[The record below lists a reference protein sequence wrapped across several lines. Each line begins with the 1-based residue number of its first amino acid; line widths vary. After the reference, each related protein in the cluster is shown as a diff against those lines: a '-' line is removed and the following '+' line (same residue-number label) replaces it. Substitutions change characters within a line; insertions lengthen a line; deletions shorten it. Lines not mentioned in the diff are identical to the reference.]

1 MRCVNKRSKDF
12 RRLAEHYNVSIDQL
26 ELYTHKYWIE
36 TGNEDSFPTA
46 VYIAAQMGKMP
57 YYEQSDSVREFWER
71 HYSTPREYT
80 TKEGWQKAYNEAKT
94 YFPEHALVTYNN
106 TKGNYVLAVR
116 KPVDAIKPSIDDF
129 IKWNAV
135 EQQDKEDYQLITDNL
150 VSELEKNRN
159 FAQAKKL
166 RTRLS
171 NERRANRQL
180 DTTLASIDNAVQ
192 SGQWSEAAIDNLNN
206 LVKSI
211 KNGRI
216 HFQRTVGERRSL
228 AQSISDIHEGAS
240 IILRAT
246 YGTSQAQP
254 GEAKQQYERDA
265 AQGKEQEKVIEAWA
279 KASDLWL
286 NDYEDA
292 EGNKATTLESLLDSQ
307 WPYFA
312 QGSEATVYSYDE
324 TQVLKSINLSHSNDN
339 VAKVLDKIALFNQQF
354 PESALNIVGFGR
366 DELGHFRIIALQD
379 FIEGE
384 ELSDEDLQEF
394 TDKYKATSD
403 GKLKTKD
410 NDVILSDLGHYNI
423 LKDKNGVYHA
433 IDADAVYNTPE
444 YGGNV
449 RFSNRIS
456 VAEEALEDNANEF
469 DDLQM
474 SIENRRK
481 PTTFTF
487 NDGTTVQAPFQ
498 VNQQQKDALNAMNDF
513 VHSDETS
520 MTLSGY
526 AGTGKTSLME
536 MLAKKMDRE
545 HRRIVF
551 SATTNKAAA
560 VLKSRVARSGFDA
573 YTLNKVFGIA
583 VEVDSNK
590 KYDAR
595 NLVNVIRESNI
606 ISPGDVVV
614 IDEASMI
621 NENNYKVLN
630 QIAKENGL
638 KIIYVGDKAQLAP
651 VNETEVSRVF
661 RNDGSRVVELTQVER
676 TDDNA
681 ILKEATAIRNG
692 ERLSG
697 ESSFN
702 ERGEGVAY
710 IPQSHKDK
718 IGEVVKY
725 FVPGLKR
732 DPNYFRI
739 LAYTNAAVSR
749 YNEAVRRALGY
760 TDNTPRV
767 GEPIVGYANWGY
779 NYRTKSYKFVNSESY
794 KVTKVGNP
802 ENTQFRVGGLA
813 VRMQVLPIT
822 LEDSM
827 GNVETFNFV
836 DIKDNS
842 NNRHTATLLAQEKSK
857 LWEQA
862 RHLRGKARADILST
876 INDIDKFLFVND
888 NIIEDGR
895 TLQSKVFDFGYALTV
910 HKSQGSTFTHVLM
923 DDVDIQKARGNDTI
937 GSINL
942 GMMEDDGFDAANAT
956 QIDEGEELD
965 LGITDY
971 SPEPQQT
978 MQTAPNNDKANIR
991 QQLEYVGVSR
1001 ATDTVT
1007 IISNNVKKE
1016 DTPLNHL
1023 PEQAE
1028 TPSNPEALKKAY
1040 TRTIN
1045 QQNNSLNNKVEY
1057 GEEFRRIQETSRK
1070 LVQKGTPTAYQRGD
1084 ARIDESTRS
1093 TLAATYARLL
1103 SQGNGTVLGQWIS
1116 ITGKGNQFK
1125 VAQVSPLVFHDIFE
1139 INRNYL
1145 ENGELVDL
1153 HDNYENTKCYLTEDG
1168 LAGFAI
1174 EENGNLVSVFSLNP
1188 ENKGGFLYAIKD
1200 YVIAE
1205 GATHLDAYNSSKQP
1219 LKTVYE
1225 KVLGAKTASS
1235 MDYNMEY
1242 DHDSIAANH
1251 GNPQVVF
1258 MVMGKAAEGTVE
1270 ERHFNKDQYDEAQ
1283 AYQQSFIPQQPT
1295 QNAQQLS
1302 KTPTI
1307 EDVYAQLKAQYAP
1320 NSSEAKLTDI
1330 VFQALRDTGVVFK
1343 TADLGD
1349 GVSGRFVASENT
1361 ILYNP
1366 NTLQSNTLLHEA
1378 IHAVTSYYLEAEDTQ
1393 GFSNEIKTAIQE
1405 IKECYDLLKQDFI
1418 EEWKKRGVEVTD
1430 KNFNFWVE
1438 GNDTYGLVNPK
1449 EMVAELG
1456 KPEFVEHIKS
1466 FDRRHK
1472 GQNIFQRLKN
1482 AVFTLFG
1489 INKNYGNLE
1498 STLKNALVTLLT
1510 NPNKELMQRYSE
1522 ENANVKKNHKALR
1535 DSKHITIKNK
1545 KAVEEML
1552 NSISEKSSEEYVDT
1566 VLTISKDAI
1575 PYTFEQPEGAHVE
1588 RLSHLENGSI
1598 FIYENMLFMSL
1609 NGTPRLENGKAV
1621 IPVRVYSRSGLTLN
1635 NFDIQR
1641 GTDGIDYIREVTPLF
1656 PENVNSP
1663 QTDSIQQQVNPE
1675 APENIFSE
1683 EEGTRVSLPGYEYF
1697 NDLYEDTLVDAE
1709 WKIPMLQEL
1718 DSQLSN
1724 DNTEEE
1730 NQRILDRMD
1739 TILAATSEQE
1749 LYPNT
1754 TVQEEKIINTTL
1766 NDYDRLNA
1774 QIDNLNNSDFISSS
1788 EVRHAAELIMNAVS
1802 DEVTRMQKEKGF
1814 AEKIFPSLKVNEAF
1828 NFQTATR
1835 KEIIETVGLPRLLDR
1850 AKELFNTEK
1859 VDFDDLSIEQ
1869 QADVIYDN
1877 FDGILHFGTDIFAM
1891 NEGFG
1896 IKRNYRTNTY
1906 EVAESMEM
1914 SLDDEGNYNDTATTE
1929 EEEDLQEHWQIE
1941 QRTLDVLASATELVR
1956 MAIHECYQID
1966 EKGNKVKSAWGI
1978 YERVNPREAVKN
1990 ILRWTRGAQS
2000 LPDMVAMLERKKTD
2014 NPWLTQLINRLND
2027 KSGNEADLQS
2037 QFYGV
2042 MKKSRQSYNITQLE
2056 NGKYIVNFVNNNKS
2070 RKAIFNGIVAKLAM
2084 KEHPLFKKG
2093 IDRGLL
2099 GYKDK
2104 VGKDEDITLYK
2115 ALYDLRAIEDRLN
2128 HKEQLSSDMIDEAAN
2143 NIEAA
2148 YKILG
2153 YVPLD
2158 NAVRASITEDNIKH
2172 MTKQLGYIVNA
2183 LEDEAQYEHQ
2193 HTNATPYEPLTY
2205 KARNSIEGALKKF
2218 LDPVADILDDSAT
2231 NVVFE
2236 DGKMYQEDVTPSYL
2250 TLLFEKFHLDEREFQ
2265 KFIRREYG
2273 SSEWFKMKGSGPQT
2287 GWRFGWLKKLAADP
2301 EARKLFDQTVELN
2314 FNKHRYMKNMTP
2326 AEYAVSMIA
2335 HYFASDVENTAWFRV
2350 PMQSNKPSSE
2360 FIKFYAFK
2368 DANYKDSIVDEY
2380 YNLFLQELSRIQT
2393 VNMRNRS
2400 KNNPDF
2406 IKNWDTNGKKF
2417 NFLTYLNDYLKNS
2430 KKTGNLLRDAKKD
2443 EKLAKLIQ
2451 MKENLEQMSSEQ
2463 EAELVT
2469 LVQEAI
2475 RNYMENK
2482 VSDILNTW
2490 EKTGIME
2497 AAKNIQ
2503 GIGKEDAEVRA
2514 ALENFVWNDNYAS
2527 VNILQL
2533 TVGDIAAYKD
2543 ADDLQKRLAEL
2554 HAPGIRANIYATD
2567 YKGNRVSDGKYR
2579 TVILKDFD
2587 DFVSNIVANISE
2599 VFDRK
2604 IAAARTE
2611 QEKRGLRALK
2621 DSLVRPR
2628 TYNADGSIKD
2638 RGGKYWNI
2646 NVADAQG
2653 YSSPSSYRKKALM
2666 FGRWSRHSEDVYQKL
2681 LSGEYNFTDLEA
2693 AFQPLKPFVYSQ
2705 LHKDVGITGEV
2716 ESPIQ
2721 TMNMPF
2727 QAKNAEYLLIMADAL
2742 TRNEKTSRPN
2752 LLGAIFRVMED
2763 SERLNPTMGIDTV
2776 QFESA
2781 IKSGLQGA
2789 MDIHQFMNTPG
2800 GEEAAY
2806 TYMMNQMYQR
2816 GEDGLRSR
2824 QYNTRTFVHETSYDS
2839 YCLQQEVPAHFDNH
2853 HQAQGSQERMIIP
2866 SDLDI
2871 YKDPNG
2877 NREDEANKV
2886 YYEWN
2891 DPDGTHRKEDA
2902 QTFRREYERTI
2913 SDNIEMSLDE
2923 LVREFKLDTADT
2935 RVRNIA
2941 LSEIL
2946 QKEILDNPRYGIELF
2961 QACSVDKKTGEFRIP
2976 KGDPVQAK
2984 RIEQLINS
2992 IIKTKVNKQEIAGG
3006 PIVQVSNFGTSTQL
3020 RIRFNARSG
3029 GILKSEEE
3037 FTPTE
3042 KYKTYDEYKK
3052 AEQAGIAYFEVF
3064 APMWMK
3070 ERLFNEFADNNGNID
3085 VDAIEAVDPE
3095 LLKMISYRIP
3105 TEDKY
3110 SIAPMKVVGFLPKE
3124 AGDAIMFPYEL
3135 TEIDDSDFD
3144 VDKRY
3149 VMRKE
3154 LNIVKA
3160 RRKDLQYVLE
3170 NKLTESWEKG
3180 HKDQKINKKWV
3191 KETVRE
3197 FLDNPQKMRST
3208 DRLMASLWKE
3218 YVRQAYYTEAPESK
3232 RAQNNNKVLDMTW
3245 GVLTNEMTA
3254 DKILNPGGF
3263 DNFKGIGYK
3272 IAAYKNSYRSWE
3284 ELQGMSNDQLKELST
3299 AGKDLTFIDAQ
3310 LHYYQQNA
3318 AGSNLIGVFA
3328 VNKVA
3333 HATLEGDHIFIAVDE
3348 LCGDAPFTIAG
3359 KTFSGRM
3366 EIDPKYDDNGNL
3378 IGKTI
3383 GSGVSA
3389 SADTAKEPVL
3399 DLMNINMSTAGI
3411 FNTLLRLGMPLENA
3425 ALFMSQNVIKEVLDE
3440 FNRQNLSGST
3450 SLNRVIEE
3458 RLKTIAEEAKLTEE
3472 SKINTEELTEE
3483 ELIRGLKSGDTVV
3496 DYKVLKAFQKIRSL
3510 ASVLRN
3516 PTFATRF
3523 NSITSA
3529 VGPLIIDNLV
3539 MKNKMDN
3546 FTYSEDTGGTNLY
3559 LSDGTPV
3566 DIHTIFSMHPIL
3578 DSFSKGMSIAESM
3591 FRDMPAGSIGFDTV
3605 IQTLPGELK
3614 DKVMGD
3620 KKILSKLSDFYQS
3633 YLLVQAELINPNAK
3647 KEGLRWYI
3655 EEFPKWFEKNNIQA
3669 KYPDNALVQDIAM
3682 TVSKKTGRTFMNVDT
3697 LGLKEPEKEKYRS
3710 AWTDLHKTDPDLS
3723 MKLLTYWF
3731 FRGGIGFSP
3740 KTSTGL
3746 IPNFVKENF
3755 EVTLDNGEKVSYLD
3769 VFRRLPAVNPE
3780 IVIDQFIRNN
3790 WEESKLVPKKGGKNT
3805 HYSYD
3810 RLRKGI
3816 LEIYS
3821 KEDIESLEGVTWMRT
3836 RHNNQTYLWKLIG
3849 ENAKGNIEYQL
3860 VKPLGDNAEYLEMST
3875 ENIIN
3880 PMSETTLDVEDWE
3893 SSERTPTSPAEDAD
3907 NEASKGNISE
3917 AEKSEDI
3924 SKMADLIQSYRA
3936 QIESPVTAE
3945 AAQKQVNT
3953 IKDSKNQKQYVK
3965 FLSNVLKSNGIEVS
3979 EDEVLKKFNELC

>member
-12 RRLAEHYNVSIDQL
+12 KKLAEHYNVSIDQL
-26 ELYTHKYWIE
+26 ELYTHKYWVE

-57 YYEQSDSVREFWER
+57 YYEQSDSVREFWGR
-71 HYSTPREYT
+71 HYPTPKEYT
-80 TKEGWQKAYNEAKT
+80 TKEGWQKAYSEAKT

-106 TKGNYVLAVR
+106 SKGNYVLTVR
-116 KPVDAIKPSIDDF
+116 KPVDTIKPSVDDF

-150 VSELEKNRN
+150 VSELENNRN
-159 FAQAKKL
+159 FAQANKL
-166 RTRLS
+166 KTRLS
-171 NERRANRQL
+171 KERRINRQL
-180 DTTLASIDNAVQ
+180 DTTLESIDNAVQ
-192 SGQWSEAAIDNLNN
+192 TGQWSNSAIDNLNN

-211 KNGRI
+211 KDGEVD
-216 HFQRTVGERRSL
+216 FERTVGERFSFT
-228 AQSISDIHEGAS
+228 SGISEAHAGAS
-240 IILRAT
+240 IITRGA
-246 YGTSQAQP
+246 YGSSETKP
-254 GEAKQQYERDA
+254 GDAKQQYERDA
-265 AQGKEQEKVIEAWA
+265 AQGKQQEKAVESWA
-279 KASDLWL
+279 KANDLWL
-286 NDYEDA
+286 NDYTDE
-292 EGNKATTLESLLDSQ
+292 EGNKADTLENLLNSQ
-307 WPYFA
+307 WQYFD
-312 QGSEATVYSYDE
+312 QGSEAEVFRYDDN
-324 TQVLKSINLSHSNDN
+324 TVLKSINLSHSNDN
-339 VAKVLDKIALFNQQF
+339 VAKQLDKIAIFNNLF
-354 PESALNIVGFGR
+354 PETALQVVGFGR
-366 DELGHFRIIALQD
+366 DSLGHFRIIALQPLVR
-379 FIEGE
+379 GS
-384 ELSDEDLQEF
+384 ELSDADLKDF
-394 TDKYKATSD
+394 HSKYPMTVQGPWS
-403 GKLKTKD
+403 KTKD
-410 NDVILSDLGHYNI
+410 GSALVTDLSPSNI
-423 LKDKNGVYHA
+423 LKDADGNYFV
-433 IDADAVYNTPE
+433 IDADVVYNTPE
-444 YGGNV
+444 MGGKV
-449 RFSNRIS
+449 KFSNRIS
-456 VAEEALEDNANEF
+456 ASEEVLEDSNNNF
-469 DDLQM
+469 DVLQM
-474 SIENRRK
+474 AMENRK
-481 PTTFTF
+481 APTTFTF
-487 NDGTTVQAPFQ
+487 SDGTTVQAPFQ
-498 VNQQQKDALNAMNDF
+498 VNQQQAEALNAMNDF

-595 NLVNVIRESNI
+595 NLVNVIRESDI

-718 IGEVVKY
+718 IGDVVKY
-725 FVPGLKR
+725 FVPGLKS

-739 LAYTNAAVSR
+739 LAYTNAAVAR

-760 TDNTPRV
+760 TDNTPVV

-779 NYRTKSYKFVNSESY
+779 DYRTKSYKFINSESY
-794 KVTKVGNP
+794 KVTKIGKP
-802 ENTQFRVGGLA
+802 ENAQFRVGGLA

-836 DIKDNS
+836 DIKDNA

-862 RHLRGKARADILST
+862 RHLRGRARADILST

-923 DDVDIQKARGNDTI
+923 DDVDIQKARGNDTM

-965 LGITDY
+965 LGITNY

-978 MQTAPNNDKANIR
+978 VQTAPNNDKANIR

-1023 PEQAE
+1023 PEQPKAQNIPASYE
-1028 TPSNPEALKKAY
+1028 GMITPDANTVFVFGSNPEGRHGAGAAKTAKEKFGA
-1040 TRTIN
+1040 I
-1045 QQNNSLNNKVEY
+1045 Y
-1057 GEEFRRIQETSRK
+1057 GQGEG
-1070 LVQKGTPTAYQRGD
+1070 L
-1084 ARIDESTRS
+1084 
-1093 TLAATYARLL
+1093 
-1103 SQGNGTVLGQWIS
+1103 QGNSYALPTKDLRVKENKGLKS
-1116 ITGKGNQFK
+1116 IPPEQIVGNIKKMYQTALEHPDKQFK
-1125 VAQVSPLVFHDIFE
+1125 VA
-1139 INRNYL
+1139 YT
-1145 ENGELVDL
+1145 NGLNETTLNGYTGREMIQMFKD
-1153 HDNYENTKCYLTEDG
+1153 
-1168 LAGFAI
+1168 AGPI
-1174 EENGNLVSVFSLNP
+1174 PSNVVFSKNWTDHWN
-1188 ENKGGFLYAIKD
+1188 EVK
-1200 YVIAE
+1200 
-1205 GATHLDAYNSSKQP
+1205 SS
-1219 LKTVYE
+1219 
-1225 KVLGAKTASS
+1225 
-1235 MDYNMEY
+1235 
-1242 DHDSIAANH
+1242 
-1251 GNPQVVF
+1251 
-1258 MVMGKAAEGTVE
+1258 
-1270 ERHFNKDQYDEAQ
+1270 
-1283 AYQQSFIPQQPT
+1283 QQT
-1295 QNAQQLS
+1295 QQLS
-1302 KTPTI
+1302 KTSTI

-1330 VFQALRDTGVVFK
+1330 VFQALRGTGVVIK
-1343 TADLGD
+1343 AADLGD
-1349 GVSGRFVASENT
+1349 GVSGRFVASDNT

-1366 NTLQSNTLLHEA
+1366 DAVQDNTLLHEM
-1378 IHAVTSYYLEAEDTQ
+1378 IHAATSYYLEASNTNN
-1393 GFSNEIKTAIQE
+1393 FSSEVKIAINEIR
-1405 IKECYDLLKQDFI
+1405 ECYNLLKQDFI
-1418 EEWKKRGVEVTD
+1418 ETHLYENGKPKEGVNIE
-1430 KNFNFWVE
+1430 KAFAFWTSD
-1438 GNDTYGLVNPK
+1438 NDTYGLTSPE

-1456 KPEFVEHIKS
+1456 KPEFVAYIKD
-1466 FDRRHK
+1466 FDKRHK
-1472 GQNIFQRLKN
+1472 GQNIFQRLIDSIAK
-1482 AVFTLFG
+1482 LFG
-1489 INKNYGNLE
+1489 INKSYGNLE
-1498 STLKNALVTLLT
+1498 STLKKALVTLLT
-1510 NPNKELMQRYSE
+1510 NPDKALMERYAE
-1522 ENANVKKNHKALR
+1522 ENRNVKENHKKLR
-1535 DSKHITIKNK
+1535 ESNHLDVMHRKAIADMVSSFPEDTSSGYIDSVLKIGKDDLDVLVPSNNQIK
-1545 KAVEEML
+1545 
-1552 NSISEKSSEEYVDT
+1552 D
-1566 VLTISKDAI
+1566 
-1575 PYTFEQPEGAHVE
+1575 VE
-1588 RLSHLENGSI
+1588 RLRDLQQGTIFVFENQ
-1598 FIYENMLFMSL
+1598 LFFNL
-1609 NGTPRLENGKAV
+1609 NGIPSLVGEEIH
-1621 IPVRVYSRSGLTLN
+1621 IPVRVYSRKGLTLN
-1635 NFDIQR
+1635 SFNLKRDQY
-1641 GTDGIDYIREVTPLF
+1641 GLDYIAETKPLFEEQQTPLI
-1656 PENVNSP
+1656 PKVNFIP
-1663 QTDSIQQQVNPE
+1663 HPIQMVNLGIETGERLIQVADE
-1675 APENIFSE
+1675 WKEQELKDLDRELGQVTSE
-1683 EEGTRVSLPGYEYF
+1683 EAKKSIIDRIDKIKKAVDKISLPNYEYM

-1709 WKIPMLQEL
+1709 WKIDRLQEL
-1718 DSQLSN
+1718 DNMIAKRMASEDYVQG
-1724 DNTEEE
+1724 EEDE
-1730 NQRILDRMD
+1730 ILEQMD
-1739 TILAATSEQE
+1739 AILAATSEQD
-1749 LYPNT
+1749 LHPNT
-1754 TVQEEKIINTTL
+1754 TKQEEEVVQEKL
-1766 NDYDRLNA
+1766 NDYDKLNA
-1774 QIDNLNNSDFISSS
+1774 QIDNLNNSDFISAS

-1802 DEVTRMQKEKGF
+1802 DEITRMQKEKGF
-1814 AEKIFPSLKVNEAF
+1814 AEKIFPSLKVNEDF

-1835 KEIIETVGLPRLLDR
+1835 KEIIETIGLPRLLDR

-1914 SLDDEGNYNDTATTE
+1914 NLDDEGNYNDTATTE

-2115 ALYDLRAIEDRLN
+2115 ALYDLRGIEERLN
-2128 HKEQLSSDMIDEAAN
+2128 HKEQLNSDMIDEAAN

-2158 NAVRASITEDNIKH
+2158 NAVRSSITEDNIKH
-2172 MTKQLGYIVNA
+2172 MTKQLGYIVSA
-2183 LEDEAQYEHQ
+2183 LEDEAEYEHQ

-2360 FIKFYAFK
+2360 FIRFYAFK

-2400 KNNPDF
+2400 KNDPDF

-2451 MKENLEQMSSEQ
+2451 MRENLEQMSSEQ
-2463 EAELVT
+2463 EEKLVT

-2482 VSDILNTW
+2482 VSDILSTW

-2514 ALENFVWNDNYAS
+2514 ALENFIWNDNYAS

-2587 DFVSNIVANISE
+2587 DFVSNVIANISE

-2611 QEKRGLRALK
+2611 QEKKGLRALK

-2742 TRNEKTSRPN
+2742 TRNEETSRPN
-2752 LLGAIFRVMED
+2752 LLRAIFRVMED

-2789 MDIHQFMNTPG
+2789 VDIHQFMNTPG

-2853 HQAQGSQERMIIP
+2853 HQVQGSQERMIIP
-2866 SDLDI
+2866 SDLDV

-3037 FTPTE
+3037 FTPTA

-3070 ERLFNEFADNNGNID
+3070 EKLFNEFADNNGNID

-3218 YVRQAYYTEAPESK
+3218 YVRQAYYTETPESK

-3272 IAAYKNSYRSWE
+3272 IAAYKNSHRSWE
-3284 ELQGMSNDQLKELST
+3284 ELQGMSDDHLKEFST

-3348 LCGDAPFTIAG
+3348 LCGEAPFTIAG

-3458 RLKTIAEEAKLTEE
+3458 RLKAIAEEAKLTEE

-3496 DYKVLKAFQKIRSL
+3496 DYKVLKAFQKIKSL

-3578 DSFSKGMSIAESM
+3578 DSFSKGMGVAESM

-3633 YLLVQAELINPNAK
+3633 YLLIQAGLINPNAE

-3669 KYPDNALVQDIAM
+3669 KYPDNALVQDMAM

-3710 AWTDLHKTDPDLS
+3710 AWTDLHKADPDLS

-3836 RHNNQTYLWKLIG
+3836 KHNNQTYLWKLIG
-3849 ENAKGNIEYQL
+3849 KNAKGNIEYQL

-3893 SSERTPTSPAEDAD
+3893 SSERTPTSPAEDVD
-3907 NEASKGNISE
+3907 NEASEGNISE

-3924 SKMADLIQSYRA
+3924 SKMADLIQNYRA
-3936 QIESPVTAE
+3936 HIESPVTAE
-3945 AAQKQVNT
+3945 AARKQVNT
-3953 IKDSKNQKQYVK
+3953 IKESKNQKQYVK

>member
-12 RRLAEHYNVSIDQL
+12 KRLAEYYNVSIDQL

-94 YFPEHALVTYNN
+94 YFPEHALVTYSN
-106 TKGNYVLAVR
+106 TKGNYVLTVR
-116 KPVDAIKPSIDDF
+116 KPVDTIKPSIDDF

-150 VSELEKNRN
+150 VSELENNRN

-211 KNGRI
+211 KDGEVD
-216 HFQRTVGERRSL
+216 FERTVGERFSFT
-228 AQSISDIHEGAS
+228 SGISEAHAGAS
-240 IILRAT
+240 IITRGA
-246 YGTSQAQP
+246 YGSSETKP
-254 GEAKQQYERDA
+254 GDAKQQYERDA
-265 AQGKEQEKVIEAWA
+265 AQGKQQEKAVESWA
-279 KASDLWL
+279 KANDLWL
-286 NDYEDA
+286 NDYTDE
-292 EGNKATTLESLLDSQ
+292 EGNKADTLESLLNSQ
-307 WPYFA
+307 WQYFD
-312 QGSEATVYSYDE
+312 QGSEAEVFRYDDN
-324 TQVLKSINLSHSNDN
+324 TVLKAINLSHSNDN
-339 VAKVLDKIALFNQQF
+339 IAKQLDKIAIFNNLF
-354 PESALNIVGFGR
+354 PETALQVVGFGR
-366 DELGHFRIIALQD
+366 DSLGHFRIIALQPLVR
-379 FIEGE
+379 GS
-384 ELSDEDLQEF
+384 ELSDADLKDF
-394 TDKYKATSD
+394 HSKYPMTVQ
-403 GKLKTKD
+403 GPWFKTKD
-410 NDVILSDLGHYNI
+410 GSALVTDLSPSNI
-423 LKDKNGVYHA
+423 LKDVDGNYFV
-433 IDADAVYNTPE
+433 IDADVVYNTPE
-444 YGGNV
+444 MGGKV
-449 RFSNRIS
+449 KFSNKIS
-456 VAEEALEDNANEF
+456 ASEEALEDSNNNF
-469 DDLQM
+469 DVLQM
-474 SIENRRK
+474 AMENRK
-481 PTTFTF
+481 TPTTFTF
-487 NDGTTVQAPFQ
+487 SDGTTVQAPFQ

-513 VHSDETS
+513 IHSDETS

-551 SATTNKAAA
+551 SATTNKAAS

-573 YTLNKVFGIA
+573 HTLNKVFGIA

-595 NLVNVIRESNI
+595 NLVNVIRESDI

-651 VNETEVSRVF
+651 VNEGDVSKVF
-661 RNDGSRVVELTQVER
+661 RNDDSRVVELTQVER

-692 ERLSG
+692 EKLSG

-702 ERGEGVAY
+702 KRGEGVAY

-718 IGEVVKY
+718 IGDVVKY
-725 FVPGLKR
+725 FVPGLKS

-767 GEPIVGYANWGY
+767 GEPIVGYANWGAKY
-779 NYRTKSYKFVNSESY
+779 DRRTRRTEYEFINSESY
-794 KVTKVGNP
+794 TVKKVGSPTKIEHYVNG
-802 ENTQFRVGGLA
+802 NKYSLLA
-813 VRMQVLPIT
+813 TPIT
-822 LEDSM
+822 LENSI
-827 GNVETFNFV
+827 GEEKTINFI
-836 DIKDNS
+836 DIKGNS
-842 NNRHTATLLAQEKSK
+842 LNKETALLLAKEKAK
-857 LWEQA
+857 LMN
-862 RHLRGKARADILST
+862 RANVAIRSGQRMLYGELKGAANE
-876 INDIDKFLFVND
+876 IEKFLFVND
-888 NIIEDGR
+888 HIEDPESKTR
-895 TLQSKVFDFGYALTV
+895 LHSKVFDFGYALTV

-923 DDVDIQKARGNDTI
+923 DDVDIQKARGNDTM

-965 LGITDY
+965 LGI
-971 SPEPQQT
+971 
-978 MQTAPNNDKANIR
+978 NDKANIR

-1016 DTPLNHL
+1016 DTPLNYVTKEQTQDTINTENHRSNDKQENVISAIIA
-1023 PEQAE
+1023 PYFNTSYEDYRNMSGEEQAE
-1028 TPSNPEALKKAY
+1028 MRKAFANAAYKIADLLGIKLDMKQASFNIGGYQFEDGSAVIEPSYTFRLDTTPEKARLFAALMGDLGFEQQEAVVTSYPVKSFEESDGIKHHISFKEEELPLLKQYGIQNFTFDKTRGELSVLSFDEADVENYYKLVEHIKQKENELEETERRNSRTTPFKSSYDAKEGRRDLYKEWMATSKEGDPNRKGNADLYNLVQEALNKVTYHQGTPTSYEGMITPDDNTIFVFGSNPEGRHGAGAAKTVREKFGA
-1040 TRTIN
+1040 I
-1045 QQNNSLNNKVEY
+1045 Y
-1057 GEEFRRIQETSRK
+1057 GQGEG
-1070 LVQKGTPTAYQRGD
+1070 L
-1084 ARIDESTRS
+1084 
-1093 TLAATYARLL
+1093 
-1103 SQGNGTVLGQWIS
+1103 QGNSYALPTKDLRVKENKGLRSIS
-1116 ITGKGNQFK
+1116 PEQIVENIKKMYQTALEHPDKQFK
-1125 VAQVSPLVFHDIFE
+1125 VA
-1139 INRNYL
+1139 YT
-1145 ENGELVDL
+1145 NGLNETTLNGYTGREMIQMFKD
-1153 HDNYENTKCYLTEDG
+1153 
-1168 LAGFAI
+1168 AGPI
-1174 EENGNLVSVFSLNP
+1174 PSNVVFSKNW
-1188 ENKGGFLYAIKD
+1188 
-1200 YVIAE
+1200 
-1205 GATHLDAYNSSKQP
+1205 T
-1219 LKTVYE
+1219 
-1225 KVLGAKTASS
+1225 
-1235 MDYNMEY
+1235 
-1242 DHDSIAANH
+1242 DHWN
-1251 GNPQVVF
+1251 
-1258 MVMGKAAEGTVE
+1258 
-1270 ERHFNKDQYDEAQ
+1270 
-1283 AYQQSFIPQQPT
+1283 
-1295 QNAQQLS
+1295 
-1302 KTPTI
+1302 
-1307 EDVYAQLKAQYAP
+1307 
-1320 NSSEAKLTDI
+1320 
-1330 VFQALRDTGVVFK
+1330 
-1343 TADLGD
+1343 
-1349 GVSGRFVASENT
+1349 
-1361 ILYNP
+1361 
-1366 NTLQSNTLLHEA
+1366 
-1378 IHAVTSYYLEAEDTQ
+1378 EAE
-1393 GFSNEIKTAIQE
+1393 
-1405 IKECYDLLKQDFI
+1405 
-1418 EEWKKRGVEVTD
+1418 
-1430 KNFNFWVE
+1430 
-1438 GNDTYGLVNPK
+1438 
-1449 EMVAELG
+1449 
-1456 KPEFVEHIKS
+1456 
-1466 FDRRHK
+1466 
-1472 GQNIFQRLKN
+1472 
-1482 AVFTLFG
+1482 
-1489 INKNYGNLE
+1489 
-1498 STLKNALVTLLT
+1498 
-1510 NPNKELMQRYSE
+1510 
-1522 ENANVKKNHKALR
+1522 
-1535 DSKHITIKNK
+1535 
-1545 KAVEEML
+1545 
-1552 NSISEKSSEEYVDT
+1552 SS
-1566 VLTISKDAI
+1566 
-1575 PYTFEQPEGAHVE
+1575 Q
-1588 RLSHLENGSI
+1588 
-1598 FIYENMLFMSL
+1598 
-1609 NGTPRLENGKAV
+1609 
-1621 IPVRVYSRSGLTLN
+1621 
-1635 NFDIQR
+1635 Q
-1641 GTDGIDYIREVTPLF
+1641 
-1656 PENVNSP
+1656 
-1663 QTDSIQQQVNPE
+1663 IQQQAVPE
-1675 APENIFSE
+1675 TSENIFSE
-1683 EEGTRVSLPGYEYF
+1683 EEGTRISLLEYEYF

-1749 LYPNT
+1749 LHPNT

-1814 AEKIFPSLKVNEAF
+1814 AEKIFPSLKVNEDF

-2000 LPDMVAMLERKKTD
+2000 LPDMVAMLERRKAD

-2093 IDRGLL
+2093 IDRSLL

-2128 HKEQLSSDMIDEAAN
+2128 HKEQLNSDMIDEAAN

-2360 FIKFYAFK
+2360 FIRFYAFK

-2400 KNNPDF
+2400 KNDPDF

-2443 EKLAKLIQ
+2443 GKLAKLIQ

-2628 TYNADGSIKD
+2628 TYNADGSVKD
-2638 RGGKYWNI
+2638 KGGKYWNI

-2752 LLGAIFRVMED
+2752 LLRAIFRVMED

-3020 RIRFNARSG
+3020 NIRFNHKNG
-3029 GILKSEEE
+3029 GLLMTREEYE
-3037 FTPTE
+3037 GWQPATHQ
-3042 KYKTYDEYKK
+3042 TYEEYVK
-3052 AEQAGIAYFEVF
+3052 ENQAGIAYFEVF

-3160 RRKDLQYVLE
+3160 KRSDLQYALE
-3170 NKLTESWEKG
+3170 RKLTESWEKG
-3180 HKDQKINKKWV
+3180 HKDQKIDKKWV
-3191 KETVRE
+3191 RETVRE

-3218 YVRQAYYTEAPESK
+3218 YVRQAYYTEAPESR

-3496 DYKVLKAFQKIRSL
+3496 DYKVLKAFQKIKSL

-3539 MKNKMDN
+3539 MKNKVDN

-3578 DSFSKGMSIAESM
+3578 DSFSKGMGIAESM

-3633 YLLVQAELINPNAK
+3633 YLLVQAELINPNAE

-3790 WEESKLVPKKGGKNT
+3790 WEESKLVPKKGGRNT

-3880 PMSETTLDVEDWE
+3880 PMSETTLDIEDWE
-3893 SSERTPTSPAEDAD
+3893 SSERTPTSPAEDVD
-3907 NEASKGNISE
+3907 SEASKGNISE

-3924 SKMADLIQSYRA
+3924 SKMADLIQNYRA
-3936 QIESPVTAE
+3936 RIESPVTAE